1 MNPIVLYYQEFFWT
15 FCADP
20 CIYTGAEG
28 GEIFVSSFDSRHQAG
43 DQHQHL
49 VITTD
54 NTKRVDPD
62 RFVILTL
69 FKKQRRPPLLQ
80 IPPAAWQSRNIWKTF
95 PELCQTDQ

>member
-1 MNPIVLYYQEFFWT
+1 MVDESNGWYYQEFYWT

-20 CIYTGAEG
+20 CIYIQFLVPREV
-28 GEIFVSSFDSRHQAG
+28 IFVSSFDSRHQAE

-49 VITTD
+49 VVKTD

-69 FKKQRRPPLLQ
+69 FKK
-80 IPPAAWQSRNIWKTF
+80 
-95 PELCQTDQ
+95 